1 MEMMRTHESRNE
13 GDSESEQ
20 SARALVSPACSA
32 RTRSAAGV
40 ADALLAFFP
49 ALSIARELSL
59 PRILDAS
66 VVSATTRAA
75 FEPLTNY
82 AQFALCAVVVW
93 AAFVLGHRRGK
104 PILQWAAEYL
114 AQRGRLPALAWF
126 LVAAALIL
134 YVVNVSSSA
143 ITGPLIDGFHEGEYL
158 GFIPAMAGGMSV
170 LTSTFT
176 VHGPGV
182 DLLPGFLTARFGDA
196 DHGIVLTRLV
206 YATLRSLA
214 VLVALLVVLALTKLV
229 SPESGPAQ
237 WVATA
242 AIAFMLF
249 STALQIGA
257 WPDELPLHKTL
268 NARDAVYLLQVF
280 LVLSFAALQR
290 RPRTRLPALALAAAT
305 GASLPWAVFY
315 SYDRGLY
322 GVGFILLASVAFV
335 ICGRQWARSCL
346 AGLAA
351 GIAIGVA
358 GLYALVGPAGVD
370 AVTEQIG
377 FWIRYGRDIWA
388 YAGIAATPNA
398 WTGALVAGAFIAL
411 ALGAARVVQAMAT
424 GGGLRA
430 AFRQQ
435 IGVIIMCAASI
446 PPLRMVIERGDAG
459 HVAWGVAPGWILI
472 CVLAAGL
479 AWETVRRASRA
490 AEASN
495 LAAPLFMVAISALVG
510 LNLTFFNPVAALRRI
525 DQQYYAGLQTSDRQL
540 LSASQIATMD
550 AMASDLRGQS
560 CFFTL
565 TNESAWYYL
574 FGKESC
580 SRFYQVTNA
589 RPIAAQHEVVAALQ
603 SRAPALV
610 LFSTGGWSNLID
622 GVSVFNANAA
632 VARHVLSHYVPD
644 RVVADN
650 WFWRRSDY
658 PPRFSNRR
666 VGATTG
672 APSEAVPAWDPLIAG
687 EYAAEPRRLP
697 PKALFVT
704 VSDAN
709 TPIWAGRPNR
719 DELEQDRWSATVPTA
734 ALPKGK
740 HRIRVWAFHEK
751 GTPMV
756 QLGDDVELHIR

>member
-1 MEMMRTHESRNE
+1 MRTHESRNE
-13 GDSESEQ
+13 GGSESER
-20 SARALVSPACSA
+20 SARILASPACSA
-32 RTRSAAGV
+32 RARSAAGI

-59 PRILDAS
+59 PRVFDAS
-66 VVSATTRAA
+66 VVSATTRAG

-82 AQFALCAVVVW
+82 AQLALCAIVVW
-93 AAFVLGHRRGK
+93 GAFVLGYRRGK

-114 AQRGRLPALAWF
+114 ARRGRLSALAWF

-182 DLLPGFLTARFGDA
+182 DLLPGFFTARFGDT

-229 SPESGPAQ
+229 SPGSGPAQ

-249 STALQIGA
+249 STALQLGA
-257 WPDELPLHKTL
+257 WPDELPLHKAL
-268 NARDAVYLLQVF
+268 NARDAVYLLQVL
-280 LVLSFAALQR
+280 LVLSFAALQP
-290 RPRTRLPALALAAAT
+290 RPRTRLPALALAAAV
-305 GASLPWAVFY
+305 GASLPWAIFY

-322 GVGFILLASVAFV
+322 GVGFMLFASIAFV
-335 ICGRQWARSCL
+335 ICGRQWARMWL

-358 GLYALVGPAGVD
+358 GLFALIGPAGID
-370 AVTEQIG
+370 AVMEQIG

-388 YAGIAATPNA
+388 YAGLAASPNA

-411 ALGAARVVQAMAT
+411 ALGATRVVQAMAT
-424 GGGLRA
+424 ESGLGT
-430 AFRQQ
+430 AFRRQ
-435 IGVIIMCAASI
+435 IGVVVMCAASI
-446 PPLRMVIERGDAG
+446 PPLRMVIERGDTG
-459 HVAWGVAPGWILI
+459 HVAWGVAPAWILI
-472 CVLAAGL
+472 CVLAAGV
-479 AWETVRRASRA
+479 AWETLRRAARA
-490 AEASN
+490 AEPAN

-510 LNLTFFNPVAALRRI
+510 LNLNFFNPVTALRRV
-525 DQQYYAGLQTSDRQL
+525 DQQYFAGLRTSDRQL
-540 LSASQIATMD
+540 LSTGQIATVD
-550 AMASDLRGQS
+550 AMAGELRAS
-560 CFFTL
+560 PCFYTL
-565 TNESAWYYL
+565 TNESIWYYL
-574 FGKESC
+574 FHKESC

-589 RPIAAQHEVVAALQ
+589 RPVAAQREVVTALD
-603 SRAPALV
+603 STAPAFI

-650 WFWRRSDY
+650 WFWRRSDG
-658 PPRFSNRR
+658 PPRFSSQS
-666 VGATTG
+666 VGATTS
-672 APSEAVPAWDPLIAG
+672 APSEAVQAWDPVIAG
-687 EYAAEPRRLP
+687 EYAAEPHSSR

-704 VSDAN
+704 VGDTN

-719 DELEQDRWSATVPTA
+719 DDLEQNRWSAVVPTA
-734 ALPKGK
+734 ALSKGK

-751 GTPMV
+751 QTPMI
-756 QLGDDVELHIR
+756 QLGDHVDLHIR